1 MKLEVKSLTPVHF
14 SEDLGYWKL
23 GVIGYDKDSDML
35 IGGMVYD
42 KDRDSLGYVEAGD
55 TIDVEIKETRA
66 GNTFKILIYPV
77 KQKQNKIVNSIEDP
91 F

>member
-1 MKLEVKSLTPVHF
+1 
-14 SEDLGYWKL
+14 
-23 GVIGYDKDSDML
+23 
-35 IGGMVYD
+35 MVYD
-42 KDRDSLGYVEAGD
+42 KDKDSLGYVEAGD